1 MTKTDL
7 YDFSLPPEL
16 VATVPAE
23 QRDAS
28 RLLVLGRQSG
38 AVQHC
43 VFSDLPKLLRAGDL
57 LVVNNAR
64 VLPCRLHATR
74 LTGGVVELL
83 LVRQVEDG
91 PKGDPRWLAMLR
103 AGGSLQPREIL
114 RLAAAEASV
123 TLVGRR
129 DGGYW
134 VVSLRS
140 QRTQDAIL
148 RHGSMPLPPYI
159 VRARAERGMPPEDA
173 ELDQERYQTVYA
185 ARDGAVA
192 APTAGLHFTEDLLA
206 SLRAMDVLVRELTLM
221 VGPGTFRPV
230 RSESVEDHALDAE
243 FFHLPGRTAE
253 AVSDALNDGRRVI
266 AVGTTTCRV
275 LEYVARNGRWTEQ
288 EGWTDLFVHPPWE
301 FKAISGLI
309 TNFHL
314 PKSTLLMLVS
324 ALAGRESVLAAYRE
338 AIAER
343 YRFYSYGD
351 AMFIV

>member
-1 MTKTDL
+1 MTRTDA

-16 VATVPAE
+16 VAAAPAE

-28 RLLVLGRQSG
+28 RLLVLGRRSG
-38 AVQHC
+38 IVRHS
-43 VFSDLPKLLRAGDL
+43 VFSDLPKLLRAGDV

-74 LTGGVVELL
+74 LTGGAVELL
-83 LVRQVEDG
+83 LVRQVENG

-103 AGGSLQPREIL
+103 AGGTLKPREML
-114 RLAAAEASV
+114 RITDVAASV

-129 DGGYW
+129 EGGYW

-140 QRTQDAIL
+140 QRMQDIIFQ
-148 RHGSMPLPPYI
+148 HGSMPLPPYI
-159 VRARAERGMPPEDA
+159 VRARAERGMAPEDA
-173 ELDQERYQTVYA
+173 ASDKERYQTVYA
-185 ARDGAVA
+185 TRDGAVA
-192 APTAGLHFTEDLLA
+192 APTAGLHFTEDLLTR
-206 SLRAMDVLVRELTLM
+206 LRAMGVLVRELTLL

-230 RSESVEDHALDAE
+230 RSEDLEDHALDAE
-243 FFHLPGRTAE
+243 FFHLPGRTAA
-253 AVSDALNDGRRVI
+253 AVGDALRCGRRVI

-301 FKAISGLI
+301 FEAISGLV

-338 AIAER
+338 AVAER
-343 YRFYSYGD
+343 YRFYSFGD